1 MKKLTVLLT
10 FILVSVLSSNA
21 QKIGIRGGGVLS
33 GISEEAEQSVQK
45 KAKGGFF
52 GGVFAELPIGGDIF
66 VLRPEVIYSQQGFR
80 KDFSLLGKS
89 YTSVLSMNYI
99 NVPVMLKLRI
109 GNLGLLGGAQFGFL
123 MGNPSLNTTYQ
134 DGSLTL
140 DRNKFATLDFGLGV
154 GVDFAITNSILI
166 DLRYTHGLV
175 NAFDNSNSSAESIT
189 VGNGNNFRHL
199 VLALGLA
206 FRF

>member
-1 MKKLTVLLT
+1 MKKLVVLMT

-33 GISEEAEQSVQK
+33 GISEETEQNVQK
-45 KAKGGFF
+45 KAKGGFY
-52 GGVFAELPIGGDIF
+52 GGVFMELPIGGDIF
-66 VLRPEVIYSQQGFR
+66 LLRPEVIYSQQGVI

-89 YTSVLSMNYI
+89 YSSVLNMNYI
-99 NVPVMLKLRI
+99 NVPVMFKLKI
-109 GNLGLLGGAQFGFL
+109 GNLGLLGGAQVGFL
-123 MGNPSLNTTYQ
+123 VGNPSFSTTYQ
-134 DGSLTL
+134 DGALTL
-140 DRNKFATLDFGLGV
+140 DRNQFSTLDFGLGV
-154 GVDFAITNSILI
+154 GVDFAVTNSILI

-175 NAFDNSNSSAESIT
+175 NAFDNRNSSAGSIS